1 VAAGVDGSGT
11 CIAPVRVKDMQ
22 RRKLERALGPPYY
35 GDVSAHARWRVL
47 VGLTLKTD
55 PIRVLFVEDDKN
67 YREIVGDELSYHGF
81 AVRSFADGHALLGSL
96 DAGADADVILL
107 DWAMPEISG
116 IDLLA
121 ELRRHG
127 VNLPV
132 VFLTSHATPAYEQ
145 FAFERGALDFIDK
158 VRGTEVL
165 VRRLRLVAKAG
176 KVEPGLAPEE
186 RLVCG
191 KLVLGSASQRAY
203 WNAVDVGLTVN
214 EYDIVHLLVS
224 NAGRYRTY
232 RDIYDCM
239 YYTGFVAGL
248 GDDGYRTNVRAIIKR
263 IRRKFCGLDP
273 TFGEIE
279 NASGL
284 GYRWRP
290 LAVSPEGAAGPAP
303 DGG

>member
-1 VAAGVDGSGT
+1 MLIS
-11 CIAPVRVKDMQ
+11 
-22 RRKLERALGPPYY
+22 
-35 GDVSAHARWRVL
+35 S
-47 VGLTLKTD
+47 TLKPD
-55 PIRVLFVEDDKN
+55 PIRVLFVEDDEN
-67 YREIVGDELSYHGF
+67 YRQIVGDELSYYGF
-81 AVRSFADGHALLGSL
+81 VVHSFADGEALLGSL

-107 DWAMPEISG
+107 DWALPKISG

-158 VRGTEVL
+158 MRGMAVL

-176 KVEPGLAPEE
+176 KVEPDLSPEE

-191 KLVLGSASQRAY
+191 RLVLSATSQRAY
-203 WNAVDVGLTVN
+203 WNAVDVGLTVT
-214 EYDIVHLLVS
+214 EYDIVHLLAS

-248 GDDGYRTNVRAIIKR
+248 GDEGYRSNVRAIIKR
-263 IRRKFCGLDP
+263 IRRKLCGVDP
-273 TFGEIE
+273 TFSEIE
-279 NASGL
+279 NATGL

-290 LAVSPEGAAGPAP
+290 PTVSPECAAGPAP
-303 DGG
+303 HGA